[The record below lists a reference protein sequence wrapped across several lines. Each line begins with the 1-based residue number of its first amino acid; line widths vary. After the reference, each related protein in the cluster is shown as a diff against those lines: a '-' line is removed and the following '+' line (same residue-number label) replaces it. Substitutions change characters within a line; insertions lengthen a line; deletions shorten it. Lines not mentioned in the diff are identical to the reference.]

1 MQITDRLALIWG
13 AASFAGAGAQAIA
26 RFSGLP
32 AVVLLLAVGLLLG
45 HAGLDW
51 IQPEILG
58 RGLEPLVGL
67 LVSLVLF
74 DGGLKLRLA
83 GRELQ
88 RSVLQLVVVRSLL
101 GFAGAAVLAY
111 GLTGLDVSLSLVY
124 AAIALATGPTVV
136 TPLVQELRLD
146 PSLGSLLEAEG
157 LILEPVGA
165 VLALLLLQL
174 TIGSLDSW
182 TDVLSRLL
190 LRLGGG
196 VAAGCLA
203 GLLLSLLLSRLPPA
217 PAQEPDEAAPHTP
230 VVAPATEATPVACS
244 PPFDGLPLQL
254 SLGVLFLLFSGCEA
268 VLPESGFPAAVSA
281 GVVVGLRQEYAATE
295 LDRAIRQL
303 AMLAITV
310 LFPLLAADVSW
321 SELSPLGLGGVACVL
336 GLTLVRGLVVF
347 LAGLGL
353 PSLDWREKLLVSWV
367 APRGIVTAAV
377 ASLFALQLDA
387 AGVAGAGS
395 LKGLVFLTILIT
407 VGLQGFTAPWLAR
420 RLGLSG
426 ADEAQASQAA

>member
-1 MQITDRLALIWG
+1 
-13 AASFAGAGAQAIA
+13 
-26 RFSGLP
+26 
-32 AVVLLLAVGLLLG
+32 
-45 HAGLDW
+45 
-51 IQPEILG
+51 
-58 RGLEPLVGL
+58 
-67 LVSLVLF
+67 
-74 DGGLKLRLA
+74 
-83 GRELQ
+83 
-88 RSVLQLVVVRSLL
+88 
-101 GFAGAAVLAY
+101 
-111 GLTGLDVSLSLVY
+111 
-124 AAIALATGPTVV
+124 VV

-174 TIGSLDSW
+174 AIGSLDSW

-217 PAQEPDEAAPHTP
+217 PAQEPAEAATAS
-230 VVAPATEATPVACS
+230 APAAASEWGAEAVA
-244 PPFDGLPLQL
+244 PPFDALPLQL

-426 ADEAQASQAA
+426 AAPAP